1 MSADETP
8 SPPGLRERAKLRR
21 RNRILRAAM
30 RLFTERGYE
39 HTTVAEIAAAA
50 ELAPR
55 TVTGYF
61 PNKMDL
67 ATAIGDGMSE
77 RLTAALTAPD
87 RADFVTVLDQW
98 LTAEVDSPDFE
109 LVQLAAAMNEVN
121 PQLIRV
127 NASRGAEASAAGAAV
142 IAEEI
147 GAAPDHLA
155 VAICIGAVSAALGT
169 YLAAVAR
176 QGVDEQLRR
185 WFLKFVTALLGAA
198 RLTD

>member
-1 MSADETP
+1 
-8 SPPGLRERAKLRR
+8 LRERAKLRR

-30 RLFTERGYE
+30 RLFTERGYAG
-39 HTTVAEIAAAA
+39 TTVAEIAAAA

-67 ATAIGDGMSE
+67 ATAIGDGMSQ

-109 LVQLAAAMNEVN
+109 LVRLAAAMNEAN
-121 PQLIRV
+121 PQLTRV
-127 NASRGAEASAAGAAV
+127 SASRGTEASTAGALV
-142 IAEEI
+142 IAEQI
-147 GAAPDHLA
+147 GVAPDHLA
-155 VAICIGAVSAALGT
+155 VAVCVAAVSAALGT

-176 QGVDEQLRR
+176 HGVDEQLRR
-185 WFLKFVTALLGAA
+185 WFLDFLTALLRDAE
-198 RLTD
+198 LTD

>member
-1 MSADETP
+1 
-8 SPPGLRERAKLRR
+8 LRERAKLRR
-21 RNRILRAAM
+21 RNRILRIAM
-30 RLFTERGYE
+30 RLFTEQGYE

-67 ATAIGDGMSE
+67 ATAVGDGMTE

-98 LTAEVDSPDFE
+98 LTAEVASPEFE
-109 LVQLAAAMNEVN
+109 FVQLAAAMNEAN
-121 PQLIRV
+121 PHLIQV

-142 IAEEI
+142 IAEQI
-147 GAAPDHLA
+147 GVAPDHLA
-155 VAICIGAVSAALGT
+155 VAICIGAVSAALGA

-176 QGVDEQLRR
+176 NGVDEQLRR
-185 WFLKFVTALLGAA
+185 WFLNFLTGQLRAA
-198 RLTD
+198 QLTD